1 MHLETKT
8 EWRSPAYCRYTSQ
21 PSVAIASVLSLQN
34 YTFSGVQPNLRTL
47 SPPASPPS
55 LHLILSYQLHMST
68 HGHKVMPVLLRFGW
82 AKTIETPPASRAFL
96 PKTIETP
103 PVSRAFLPKTAE
115 TPPVSRA
122 FLPKTIETPPASR
135 VFSSK
140 MVEIHPYLVC
150 FHQKRLRYTRISHVF
165 IKNKRLSSPEEGVYV
180 RLGFVSD
187 SERRRM
193 VSSRIL

>member
-8 EWRSPAYCRYTSQ
+8 EWRSPAYCGYTSQ
-21 PSVAIASVLSLQN
+21 PSVAIASVLPLQN

-47 SPPASPPS
+47 SPPSS
-55 LHLILSYQLHMST
+55 LHLILSYQLHMSM
-68 HGHKVMPVLLRFGW
+68 HEHKAMPVLLRFGW
-82 AKTIETPPASRAFL
+82 AKTIETPPVFCAFL

-103 PVSRAFLPKTAE
+103 PVSRAFLSKT
-115 TPPVSRA
+115 V
-122 FLPKTIETPPASR
+122 ETPPASR

-165 IKNKRLSSPEEGVYV
+165 IKNG
-180 RLGFVSD
+180 
-187 SERRRM
+187 
-193 VSSRIL
+193 

>member
-21 PSVAIASVLSLQN
+21 PSVAIASVLPLQN

-55 LHLILSYQLHMST
+55 LHLILSYHLHMST

-96 PKTIETP
+96 PKTI
-103 PVSRAFLPKTAE
+103 E

>member
-21 PSVAIASVLSLQN
+21 PSVAIASVLPLQN

>member
-8 EWRSPAYCRYTSQ
+8 EWRSPAYCGNTSQ
-21 PSVAIASVLSLQN
+21 PSMAIASVLPLQN

-47 SPPASPPS
+47 SPPSS
-55 LHLILSYQLHMST
+55 LHLILSYQLHMSM
-68 HGHKVMPVLLRFGW
+68 HGHKAMPVLPRFGW
-82 AKTIETPPASRAFL
+82 AKTV
-96 PKTIETP
+96 ETP
-103 PVSRAFLPKTAE
+103 PVSRVCLSKTAE

-122 FLPKTIETPPASR
+122 FLSKTIETPPASRVFLSKTVETPSVSR

-165 IKNKRLSSPEEGVYV
+165 TKNG
-180 RLGFVSD
+180 
-187 SERRRM
+187 
-193 VSSRIL
+193 

>member
-21 PSVAIASVLSLQN
+21 PSVAIASVLPLQN

-82 AKTIETPPASRAFL
+82 A
-96 PKTIETP
+96 
-103 PVSRAFLPKTAE
+103 
-115 TPPVSRA
+115 
-122 FLPKTIETPPASR
+122 KTIETPPASR

>member
-34 YTFSGVQPNLRTL
+34 YTFSGVQPNLRPL
-47 SPPASPPS
+47 SLPASPPS

-68 HGHKVMPVLLRFGW
+68 HGHKAMPVLPRFGW
-82 AKTIETPPASRAFL
+82 AKTVETPPVFCAFL

-103 PVSRAFLPKTAE
+103 PVSRAFLPKTIE

-122 FLPKTIETPPASR
+122 FLSKTIETPPVSRAFLSKTIETPPASR

-140 MVEIHPYLVC
+140 TVEIHPYLVC
-150 FHQKRLRYTRISHVF
+150 FHQKRLRYTRISCVF
-165 IKNKRLSSPEEGVYV
+165 TKNG
-180 RLGFVSD
+180 
-187 SERRRM
+187 
-193 VSSRIL
+193 

>member
-8 EWRSPAYCRYTSQ
+8 EWRSPAYCGYTSQ
-21 PSVAIASVLSLQN
+21 PSVAIASVLPLQN

-47 SPPASPPS
+47 SPPSS

-68 HGHKVMPVLLRFGW
+68 HGHKAMPVLLRFGW
-82 AKTIETPPASRAFL
+82 AKTIETPPASRVFL
-96 PKTIETP
+96 SKTVETP
-103 PVSRAFLPKTAE
+103 PVSRAFLPKTVETPPASRAFLPKIIE

-165 IKNKRLSSPEEGVYV
+165 TKNG
-180 RLGFVSD
+180 
-187 SERRRM
+187 
-193 VSSRIL
+193 

>member
-8 EWRSPAYCRYTSQ
+8 EWRSPAYCGYTSQ
-21 PSVAIASVLSLQN
+21 PSVTIASVLSLQN

-47 SPPASPPS
+47 SPSSS
-55 LHLILSYQLHMST
+55 LHLILSYQLHMSM
-68 HGHKVMPVLLRFGW
+68 HGHKAMPVLLRFGW
-82 AKTIETPPASRAFL
+82 AKTVETPS
-96 PKTIETP
+96 
-103 PVSRAFLPKTAE
+103 V
-115 TPPVSRA
+115 
-122 FLPKTIETPPASR
+122 SR

-150 FHQKRLRYTRISHVF
+150 FHQKRLRYTRISCVF
-165 IKNKRLSSPEEGVYV
+165 TKNKRLSSPEEGVYV
-180 RLGFVSD
+180 RLGFASN